1 MEENLMY
8 NKYIVQKLCTLKVK
22 GCLKNEKCAFNSSL
36 LMFVLFNRIKILAGD
51 KKREWMSM

>member
-1 MEENLMY
+1 MY